1 MISEMNTNP
10 EIRQK
15 NDTQLTSGNT
25 TEIQPQKQDSAGI
38 FRVGLTKAEALAN
51 NSLSSLFT
59 KYNTNNDEVISQ
71 NEYDV
76 YSEQELGIKPESSE
90 QKSDKTETPQ
100 LATEQTKPK
109 TKTEP
114 EPKTETKHKSQTTQ
128 TSSITKT
135 SHSNQAEQTAQVSN
149 TSNQPVNSLGMSEKT
164 FEYLAKQGLEN
175 ANSTDIKILYKKL
188 GSMPPEQLHQVL
200 REIALKKVDFS
211 KADTTFTNMSIDEI
225 AKTLNIS
232 EEEWDSADWKK
243 KGSLLAQS
251 MNERYTAD
259 LDETNENSR
268 FSQEL
273 QRLKTQGV
281 TDKERE
287 LYAGKFDF
295 DNLSENDLKLLAK
308 NSVTQTYMATVLTI
322 AENNMQNGE
331 GESFAIVTKSYMET
345 LFKNNDSLSYL
356 MSMSG
361 KLSPEYVL
369 ELTNKCSE
377 IYKMD
382 GESDGIL
389 QAVAMKIVMEN
400 ADAEHLAMLY
410 QNNADYIDKLNEI
423 ANYVSENTTDETRKA
438 MLNNIVEN
446 SAEIASGKT
455 ISNSKNSS
463 SGANQ
468 TSSLAMTNP
477 IQQNTIQINYI
488 NELREASLQ
497 YQEQNS
503 KSNVEIPD
511 QYKESFSN
519 VQEYLDFKGT
529 GLTMAEYQRAKS
541 SLKNNFTSSMNQ
553 LIENYTNIPDKF
565 KPKIL
570 AFFDSMDNNT
580 SGELYLNA
588 NEKVRKF
595 MDKYNYMNNQKL
607 LNYVQL
613 HPGCINEAPKT
624 VQMQIKELQEEQG
637 VR

>member
-15 NDTQLTSGNT
+15 NDTQLASGNT

-59 KYNTNNDEVISQ
+59 KYNTDNDEVISQ

-76 YSEQELGIKPESSE
+76 YSEQELGIKPKSSE
-90 QKSDKTETPQ
+90 PKTDKTETPQ
-100 LATEQTKPK
+100 LVTEQT
-109 TKTEP
+109 
-114 EPKTETKHKSQTTQ
+114 KTETKHKSQTTQ

-149 TSNQPVNSLGMSEKT
+149 ASNEPVNSLGMSEKT
-164 FEYLAKQGLEN
+164 FEYLAQQGLEN

-188 GSMPPEQLHQVL
+188 SSMPHEQRHQVL
-200 REIALKKVDFS
+200 KEIILKKVDFS
-211 KADTTFTNMSIDEI
+211 KVDSTFTNMSIDDI

-232 EEEWDSADWKK
+232 EEEWDSADWKN

-251 MNERYTAD
+251 MDKRYTAD
-259 LDETNENSR
+259 LDETDENSR

-273 QRLKTQGV
+273 KRLKTQGV

-295 DNLSENDLKLLAK
+295 DNLSENDLKQLAK

-345 LFKNNDSLSYL
+345 LFKNNDSLGYL
-356 MSMSG
+356 ISMSG

-488 NELREASLQ
+488 NELREASQQ

-503 KSNVEIPD
+503 RSNVEIPN

-541 SLKNNFTSSMNQ
+541 SLRNNFTSSMNQ

-588 NEKVRKF
+588 NEKVRTF

-607 LNYVQL
+607 LNFVEL
-613 HPGCINEAPKT
+613 HPACINEAPKT

-637 VR
+637 VQ

>member
-76 YSEQELGIKPESSE
+76 YSEQELGVKPESSE

-100 LATEQTKPK
+100 LATEQTK
-109 TKTEP
+109 TKT
-114 EPKTETKHKSQTTQ
+114 KTETKHKSQTTQ

-149 TSNQPVNSLGMSEKT
+149 ASNQPVNSLGMSEKT

-188 GSMPPEQLHQVL
+188 SSMPHEQLHQVL

-308 NSVTQTYMATVLTI
+308 NSVTQRYMATVLTI

-356 MSMSG
+356 MSMSV
-361 KLSPEYVL
+361 KLSPKYVL
-369 ELTNKCSE
+369 ELSNKCSE

-446 SAEIASGKT
+446 SAEIASGKP

-463 SGANQ
+463 SGVNQ
-468 TSSLAMTNP
+468 TSGLAMTNP

-488 NELREASLQ
+488 NELREASQQ

-511 QYKESFSN
+511 QYKQSFSN

-529 GLTMAEYQRAKS
+529 GLTMVEYQRAKS
-541 SLKNNFTSSMNQ
+541 ALKNNFTSSMNQ

-613 HPGCINEAPKT
+613 HPACINEAPKT